1 MIDIQRGS
9 FFVARARSS
18 MVESLLIWRS
28 FLFSS
33 EVTLTSFA
41 MGGTPFFALKSPFA
55 KLRILSLIEAL
66 QSGESFRRI
75 DSSDK
80 SDEKHYVFAFKFEN
94 RIG

>member
-1 MIDIQRGS
+1 
-9 FFVARARSS
+9 
-18 MVESLLIWRS
+18 
-28 FLFSS
+28 
-33 EVTLTSFA
+33 

-94 RIG
+94 RIS